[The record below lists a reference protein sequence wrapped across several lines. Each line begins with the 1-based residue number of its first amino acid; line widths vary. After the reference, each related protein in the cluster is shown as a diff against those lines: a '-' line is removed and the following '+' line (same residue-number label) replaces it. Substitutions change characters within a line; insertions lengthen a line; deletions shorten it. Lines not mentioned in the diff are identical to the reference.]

1 MQKLQKISLTLI
13 FAIFFGLCVCPA
25 AFCAEAGV
33 KEAYDEYLKSYGE
46 FKNLVETGADQDAVD
61 ACAQKYKNALDN
73 YKKLLEKTQPAVK
86 SEPAKAAAQ
95 LPETTEAKPAV
106 QVQAARPAAV
116 QPAVKK
122 AGFWEKAATFGKKA
136 LDSTLGGLKKGLMML
151 NEVLIRPLKQGVAK
165 ASGANKILQDNIK
178 EKIMPK
184 RIDDAVYDMTTVE
197 GLTGAIQK
205 DFKISVEA
213 GSGGKWTAEELKGV
227 YGLLKQ
233 MPPEFRKYTTTIVR
247 DKESERAEGFV
258 NPIMPWKVHLCGTS
272 YYVKE
277 TLAHEMTHSYQFNNL
292 KLTND
297 WNREFFGS
305 RIAYLAKMGK
315 PKTAS
320 VSEYGDT
327 NSLEDMAESVREY
340 YENPEN
346 MKKTQPG
353 RYEFV
358 KNRIMKG
365 VELKN

>member
-1 MQKLQKISLTLI
+1 M
-13 FAIFFGLCVCPA
+13 FFGLCICPA
-25 AFCAEAGV
+25 AFGGEPGV
-33 KEAYDEYLKSYGE
+33 REAYDQYLKSYNE
-46 FKNLVETGADQDAVD
+46 FKSLVEAGAGQDAVD
-61 ACAQKYKNALDN
+61 ACALKYKNALEN
-73 YKKLLEKTQPAVK
+73 YQKLLEKAQPAVK
-86 SEPAKAAAQ
+86 AETVKAAAA
-95 LPETTEAKPAV
+95 EAKPAV
-106 QVQAARPAAV
+106 QVQPAKPAAV
-116 QPAVKK
+116 QPAEKK
-122 AGFWEKAATFGKKA
+122 AGFWDKAAAIGKKA
-136 LDSTLGGLKKGLMML
+136 LNSTLGGLQKGLMML
-151 NEVLIRPLKQGVAK
+151 NEVLIRPLKQGIAK
-165 ASGANKILQDNIK
+165 VSGANKIMQDNIK

-184 RIDDAVYDMTTVE
+184 RIDETAVYDMATVE
-197 GLTGAIQK
+197 GITDAIKK
-205 DFKISVEA
+205 DFKISIEA

-247 DKESERAEGFV
+247 DKESDKAEGFV
-258 NPIMPWKVHLCGTS
+258 SPIMPWKVHLCGTT

-277 TLAHEMTHSYQFNNL
+277 TLAHEMTHCYQFNNL

-297 WNREFFGS
+297 WNREFFGN
-305 RIAYLAKMGK
+305 RIGHLASMGK

-346 MKKTQPG
+346 MKRTQPG